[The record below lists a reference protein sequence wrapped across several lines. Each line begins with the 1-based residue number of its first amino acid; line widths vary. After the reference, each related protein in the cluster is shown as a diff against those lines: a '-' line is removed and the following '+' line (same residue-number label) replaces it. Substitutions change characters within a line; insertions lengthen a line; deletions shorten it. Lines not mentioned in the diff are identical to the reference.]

1 MTTNQDPAEEVRAE
15 ERREMLREELAE
27 TASVESGKYS
37 APGRDAPEGAQ
48 TNSHESDEPQG
59 EEIGDD
65 NDDSGLRSETV
76 IRFYVLHGYRSGK
89 GGALAMSVSP
99 AKPGHEG
106 SLVVSLAPQGQDPS
120 PEEAPAFRAKKQ
132 FVWSRRLNVRL
143 SPVEIVQ
150 MLRVL
155 RGTLPAVGPGGNGW
169 IHGKYTRIE
178 VSRVEDGGRSA
189 VRFSAGRSMQDGSR
203 RFAWVYL
210 DADESAV
217 LLLALQQTLPLLV
230 FGVPVAPPA
239 PVFAP
244 PPLEQPAAPAG
255 LADVPA
261 PLPEW

>member
-1 MTTNQDPAEEVRAE
+1 MTTNQDSVAEVRAE
-15 ERREMLREELAE
+15 ERNERLREECEE
-27 TASVESGKYS
+27 TGSLESGKCS
-37 APGRDAPEGAQ
+37 GPGRESPAVTQ
-48 TNSHESDEPQG
+48 TNSIESDNPQ
-59 EEIGDD
+59 EEEVGDD
-65 NDDSGLRSETV
+65 HDDSGLRAETV
-76 IRFYVLHGYRSGK
+76 IRFYVLHSYRSGK
-89 GGALAMSVSP
+89 GGALAMSISP
-99 AKPGHEG
+99 AKPGHAG
-106 SLVVSLAPQGQDPS
+106 GLVVSLASQGQDPS

-132 FVWSRRLNVRL
+132 FVWSQRLNVRL
-143 SPVEIVQ
+143 SPVEVVQ

-210 DADESAV
+210 DADECAV

-244 PPLEQPAAPAG
+244 PPFEQPAVSAG
-255 LADVPA
+255 PVDVPD
-261 PLPEW
+261 PLSEW